1 MVASF
6 GSGARYTPKRMVE
19 TTQKVAAPP
28 HAGLARESLTLR
40 VDGAEQ
46 VVEVVRQERFL
57 GGTQAY
63 WVCSRCGALRSHLVR
78 GRWRPRVPLLPSARL
93 LVVACPARGGS
104 GRSLAPSTWGAAWF
118 VVAAAA
124 KAATLEPRPLQAASR
139 RAYRNGAR
147 ACGDA
152 RWYDPRAR
160 KAKGSAAW
168 TKMIVTIRCW
178 ESG

>member
-1 MVASF
+1 
-6 GSGARYTPKRMVE
+6 GRPPGALPWR
-19 TTQKVAAPP
+19 
-28 HAGLARESLTLR
+28 HAGLLGVFALWGATL
-40 VDGAEQ
+40 AP
-46 VVEVVRQERFL
+46 
-57 GGTQAY
+57 
-63 WVCSRCGALRSHLVR
+63 VR

-93 LVVACPARGGS
+93 LVVACPPPGGS
-104 GRSLAPSTWGAAWF
+104 GRSPAASTLGAAW
-118 VVAAAA
+118 VVFAAAA

-168 TKMIVTIRCW
+168 TKMIATIRCW
-178 ESG
+178 KSGLPAGLWSRLRSSIGARPVMLTR